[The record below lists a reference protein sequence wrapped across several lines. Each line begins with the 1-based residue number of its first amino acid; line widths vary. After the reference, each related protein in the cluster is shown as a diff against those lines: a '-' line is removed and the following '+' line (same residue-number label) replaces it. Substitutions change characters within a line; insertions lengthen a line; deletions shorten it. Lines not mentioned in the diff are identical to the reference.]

1 MNKNK
6 AEFFNVP
13 SFSDGVQSAN
23 TGIRPGHVRE
33 HDFSMRPVF
42 GTDRAILRL
51 LLKSMGNPPVRFL
64 LWNGE
69 EVSGGADAPIAQVF
83 VADRTALLRLV
94 VNPDLHFGECYSS
107 GRLDVDGDLV
117 EFLEAVYR
125 ASAAVPAGSLMQRLI
140 SRTGHARP
148 NTPAGSRDNIHRHYD
163 IGNDFYRLWLDEQM
177 VYTCAY
183 FKDSGA
189 TLEQA
194 QIAKMDHVCRKL
206 CLQAGETVVEA
217 GCGWG
222 SLARHMARHYGVK
235 VKAYNISHEQVA
247 YARELAKADGL
258 EGRVEYI
265 EDDYRNISG
274 DFNAFVSV
282 GMLEHVGTDHYREL
296 GDVIHRC
303 LRDSGRGLIHSI
315 GRNRA
320 RPMNAWIEKRIF
332 PGAYPPTLAEMMQI
346 LEPWEYSV
354 LDVENLRLHYAR
366 TLEHWLWRFEKV
378 SDRVAAMFDED
389 FVRAWRLYLA
399 GSIAAFRVSDMQLF
413 QVVFAPRNNNNI
425 PWTRE
430 HIYVPALPPEG

>member
-13 SFSDGVQSAN
+13 SFSDGAQSAN

-42 GTDRAILRL
+42 GTDRRILRL
-51 LLKSMGNPPVRFL
+51 LLKTMGNPPVRFL

-107 GRLDVDGDLV
+107 GRVDVDGDLV

-194 QIAKMDHVCRKL
+194 QVAKMDHVCRKL
-206 CLQAGETVVEA
+206 HLRAGETVVEA

-247 YARELAKADGL
+247 YAREMAKADGL
-258 EGRVEYI
+258 EGSVEYI

-274 DFNAFVSV
+274 DFDAFVSV
-282 GMLEHVGTDHYREL
+282 GMLEHVGADHYREL

-413 QVVFAPRNNNNI
+413 QVVFAPRNNNDI

-430 HIYVPALPPEG
+430 HIYVPDAPPEG

>member
-6 AEFFNVP
+6 AQFLNEP
-13 SFSDGVQSAN
+13 SFSDGVQSAD
-23 TGIRPGHVRE
+23 TGIRSDHVRE
-33 HDFSMRPVF
+33 HNFSMRPVF
-42 GTDRAILRL
+42 GVDRQILML
-51 LLKSMGNPPVRFL
+51 LLKTMGNPPVRFL

-94 VNPDLHFGECYSS
+94 VNPDLHFGDCYSS
-107 GRLDVDGDLV
+107 GRVDVDGDLV

-125 ASAAVPAGSLMQRLI
+125 ASAAVPAGSLLQRLI
-140 SRTGHARP
+140 SRTGDARP

-194 QIAKMDHVCRKL
+194 QVAKMDHVCRKL
-206 CLQAGETVVEA
+206 RLQAGETVVEA

-235 VKAYNISHEQVA
+235 VKAYNISHEQVV
-247 YARELAKADGL
+247 YAREMAKADGL
-258 EGRVEYI
+258 EGHVEYI

-274 DFNAFVSV
+274 DFDAFVSV
-282 GMLEHVGTDHYREL
+282 GMLEHVGADHYREL
-296 GDVIHRC
+296 GDVVHRC

-320 RPMNAWIEKRIF
+320 KPMNAWIEKRIF

-378 SDRVAAMFDED
+378 SDRVAAMFDES

-413 QVVFAPRNNNNI
+413 QVVFAPRNNNDI

-430 HIYVPALPPEG
+430 HVYVPELPGG